1 MEKEQTTKL
10 STKFVVIT
18 VLYTII
24 IGIPSLYLFIGSPD
38 SIEAFTTGDLFII
51 LYILLVLGIVLLP
64 YILMIIGLKKKNSGL
79 LKTTITYELVFLT
92 IGVVFTAILWLLWP
106 SIKSSIDHSSC
117 DMCNISTYEGGE

>member
-24 IGIPSLYLFIGSPD
+24 IGIPSLYLLIGSLD

-51 LYILLVLGIVLLP
+51 LYILLVLAVVLLP
-64 YILMIIGLKKKNSGL
+64 YIFMIIGLKKKDSGL

-92 IGVVFTAILWLLWP
+92 IGVAFAAILWLAWP
-106 SIKSSIDHSSC
+106 SIKSNINGC
-117 DMCNISTYEGGE
+117 DWCNISTYEGGE